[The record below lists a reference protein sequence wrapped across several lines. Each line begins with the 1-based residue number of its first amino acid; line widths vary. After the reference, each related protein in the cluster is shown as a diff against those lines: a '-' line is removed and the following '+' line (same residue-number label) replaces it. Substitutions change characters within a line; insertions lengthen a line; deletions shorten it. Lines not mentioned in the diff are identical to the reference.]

1 MQDSRIFLFAFFLAL
16 SHNPNMELFK
26 HQADVLERSKDL
38 AAFALFWQMGTG
50 KSCLTLRTA
59 AHLKE
64 SGEIDAVLVVAPNG
78 VHRNWI
84 DEEIPR
90 WLAEAANQSR
100 YWESSKAGTKRHQ
113 HEFEAALSLPF
124 VIVAITYEGFMTE
137 RALKYMR
144 RFLSKR
150 RVLMVLDESTKIK
163 SPSAKRT
170 SKLVAAGRLAKYRRI
185 LTGTPVANSP
195 FDVYTQMRF
204 LDDGF
209 WRARG
214 FKTLSEFK
222 VFYGNFKSMEFVDQQ
237 GRRRQW
243 NQIVSYRNLAH
254 LQDLLAPVSSR
265 VLKEDVLDLPP
276 KMYSKRYFDLS
287 KEQQRVYRELRDEQF
302 AVLSGGEIITAA
314 LAMTVLLRLQQVTSN
329 YLPNEGEALVPIDK
343 TNPRLQCL
351 ADLVEEVAGQAIIWA
366 RFRED
371 VNQIMGLLGD
381 DAVRYDGAVSSDD
394 RVLAK
399 NRFQA
404 GEVKYFVANPAAAAT
419 GLTLTAA
426 KTVIYYS
433 NSFRLE
439 DRLQS
444 EDRAHRIGQ
453 DLPVQYID
461 IVAPG
466 TVDMKIVGALRDKVS
481 IASAVTGDP
490 FKEWI

>member
-1 MQDSRIFLFAFFLAL
+1 MK
-16 SHNPNMELFK
+16 LFK
-26 HQADVLERSKDL
+26 HQSEVLERSKDL
-38 AAFALFWQMGTG
+38 AAFALFWEMGCG
-50 KSCLTLRTA
+50 KSAAILKTA
-59 AHLKE
+59 EHLYNR
-64 SGEIDAVLVVAPNG
+64 GEIDAMLVVAPNG

-90 WLAEAANQSR
+90 WFAEDANHAR
-100 YWESSKAGTKRHQ
+100 YWESPKAGTKRHQ
-113 HEFEAALSLPF
+113 QEFEAALKLPF
-124 VIVAITYEGFMTE
+124 VVVTISYEGFMTE

-144 RFLSKR
+144 RFLAQRK
-150 RVLMVLDESTKIK
+150 VLMVLDESTKIK

-170 SKLVAAGRLAKYRRI
+170 KKLVAAGRLAKYRRI
-185 LTGTPVANSP
+185 LTGTPVSNSP
-195 FDVYTQMRF
+195 FDIYTQMRF
-204 LDDGF
+204 LDDNF
-209 WRARG
+209 WKARG
-214 FKTLSEFK
+214 FKTLAEFK
-222 VFYGNFKSMEFVDQQ
+222 VFYGIFKSMEFVDQQ

-243 NQIVSYRNLAH
+243 NQVVSYRNLQH
-254 LQDLLAPVSSR
+254 LQDLIAPASSR

-302 AVLSGGEIITAA
+302 AILAGGEIISAA

-329 YLPNEGEALVPIDK
+329 YLPNDGEDLVQIDK
-343 TNPRLQCL
+343 VNPRLQCL

-371 VNQIMGLLGD
+371 VNQIMALLGE

-399 NRFQA
+399 NRFQN

-453 DLPVQYID
+453 DQPVQYID

-466 TVDMKIVGALRDKVS
+466 TVDMKIVGALRDKVN
-481 IASAVTGDP
+481 IANAVTGDP